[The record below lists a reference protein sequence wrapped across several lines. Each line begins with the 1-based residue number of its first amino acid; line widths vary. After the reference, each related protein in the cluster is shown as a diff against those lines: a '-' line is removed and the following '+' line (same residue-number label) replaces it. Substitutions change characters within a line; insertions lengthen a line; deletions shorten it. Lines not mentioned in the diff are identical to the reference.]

1 MFNWEGLERLTADL
15 LKAVAAAK
23 MKLLFLVAVASLAAA
38 EPVFAPGQLAF
49 QPSNQIYYNAVPQ
62 QPHQPQQPISY
73 NLPFYQVKVN
83 RSFNNDLKRTQSKS
97 GLYLKLDNMRYIVVH
112 Q

>member
-1 MFNWEGLERLTADL
+1 
-15 LKAVAAAK
+15 

-62 QPHQPQQPISY
+62 QPHQPQHPISY
-73 NLPFYQVKVN
+73 NLPFYQVIKFLHTNNQFLCTWKV
-83 RSFNNDLKRTQSKS
+83 FHGDIDT
-97 GLYLKLDNMRYIVVH
+97 
-112 Q
+112 